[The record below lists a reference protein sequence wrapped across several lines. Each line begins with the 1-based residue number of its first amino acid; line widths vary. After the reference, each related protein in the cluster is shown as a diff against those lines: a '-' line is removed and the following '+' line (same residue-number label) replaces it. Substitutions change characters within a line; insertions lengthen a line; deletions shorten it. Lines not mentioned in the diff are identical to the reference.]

1 MLTWYYAFMENIQLN
16 YFIFFIA
23 GAMTMKLVQTLFSV
37 IGGYKIFKFTE
48 YYSVTLMAQIEMW
61 RYQAV
66 TIVKLCYDE
75 AGRQEEFVEVEKK
88 IHEKFF
94 FLQQN
99 VLGIIKSHLPYKV
112 DYDTFL
118 EGYKVLEKEKK
129 NEN

>member
-1 MLTWYYAFMENIQLN
+1 MENTQLN

-23 GAMTMKLVQTLFSV
+23 GAMTTKLAQALLSI
-37 IGGYKIFKFTE
+37 IGSYRVFKFTE

-66 TIVKLCYDE
+66 TVVKLCYDE
-75 AGRQEEFVEVEKK
+75 AGREEEFREVEKK

-99 VLGIIKSHLPYKV
+99 VLQIIKNHLPYKV

-118 EGYKVLEKEKK
+118 EGYKVLEKEK
-129 NEN
+129 NDEN